1 MLTNT
6 TQQLFES
13 VARSY
18 PQLREYLRSEYDK
31 QVHLLVNVTDSE
43 QMRRLQGH
51 AQRLHILIGQLD
63 GVPSPSGHR
72 AGSQP

>member
-13 VARSY
+13 VARSH

-51 AQRLHILIGQLD
+51 AQRLHILIGLLD
-63 GVPSPSGHR
+63 GATSPSGRR